1 MNARSRCLCR
11 ARLFVLAAAAVAA
24 VACRPS
30 AAGAESRDEWQQ
42 PDRVVA
48 DLGLKNGTTVA
59 DVGCGSGYFTF
70 RLAKA
75 VGETGKV
82 VAQDID
88 AKALKGISDRVQK
101 EKIANIEVVRGEAA
115 DTKLPTASV
124 DSALVCDVLHHV
136 PAAQRLPL
144 IKDTVRAIKPGGML
158 FLIDYRKSHDV
169 KFDPYEVLIPLNEL
183 IDLGKEAG
191 LVLDAEFHYLK
202 YEVFLRFRKPA

>member
-1 MNARSRCLCR
+1 
-11 ARLFVLAAAAVAA
+11 
-24 VACRPS
+24 
-30 AAGAESRDEWQQ
+30 
-42 PDRVVA
+42 
-48 DLGLKNGTTVA
+48 VA
-59 DVGCGSGYFTF
+59 DVGCGPGYFTF

-158 FLIDYRKSHDV
+158 FLIDYHKSHDV

>member
-1 MNARSRCLCR
+1 MNARSRFLCR
-11 ARLFVLAAAAVAA
+11 ERFLVFAAAALAA
-24 VACRPS
+24 VACRPN
-30 AAGAESRDEWQQ
+30 ATRAESRDEWQQ

-48 DLGLKNGTTVA
+48 DLGLKNGATMA

-70 RLAKA
+70 RLARA

-82 VAQDID
+82 LAQDID
-88 AKALKGISDRVQK
+88 AKALKAISDRAKK
-101 EKIANIEVVRGEAA
+101 EKIANIEVVRGQDA

-124 DSALVCDVLHHV
+124 DSAFVCDVLHHV

-144 IKDTVRAIKPGGML
+144 LKDAVRAIKPGGML

-169 KFDPYEVLIPLNEL
+169 KFDPYDALIPLQEL
-183 IDLGKEAG
+183 MDLGKEAG